1 MSISAEHLTWQV
13 GKKIIVNDV
22 SLAVSP
28 GETVGITG
36 AKWLRQIL
44 PASSSGWPA

>member
-13 GKKIIVNDV
+13 GKKS
-22 SLAVSP
+22 SLMTFP
-28 GETVGITG
+28 GGIAGRNGGITG